1 MAVDRPTAHRLTDPD
16 PYESEGQQLLLR
28 MYPRGPIR
36 QQVIERT
43 PEELQGIQDTYN
55 RIFGANPERTAAIDA
70 AIEHWRAIRAV
81 GEVLTDEL
89 AMAFFEGMK
98 HGE

>member
-1 MAVDRPTAHRLTDPD
+1 MAGDKPTAHRWTDPD
-16 PYESEGQQLLLR
+16 PYEAEGQQLLLR
-28 MYPRGPIR
+28 MYPRGPI
-36 QQVIERT
+36 QQQAVERT
-43 PEELQGIQDTYN
+43 PEELQDIQDTYN
-55 RIFGANPERTAAIDA
+55 RIFGPNPERTAAIDA